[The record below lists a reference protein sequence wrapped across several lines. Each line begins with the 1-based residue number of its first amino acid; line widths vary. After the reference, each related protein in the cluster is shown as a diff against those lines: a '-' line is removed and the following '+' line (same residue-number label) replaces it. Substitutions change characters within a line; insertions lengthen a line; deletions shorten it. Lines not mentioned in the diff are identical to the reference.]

1 MKSNNGIEIKVGQQA
16 MVLRNDQDNPT
27 HEEFGPPLV
36 EDVVGVLGVIMHVT
50 ALGEESQVFLQD
62 SPDEDLAQVAGWWQC
77 QQIVILQEACS

>member
-1 MKSNNGIEIKVGQQA
+1 MKSANGIEIKVGQRA

-50 ALGEESQVFLQD
+50 AIGDVSQVFLQHGTETD
-62 SPDEDLAQVAGWWQC
+62 KSQVMGWWQC
-77 QQIVILQEACS
+77 QHIVILQEAHS